1 MDDLEAGE
9 IGDGTLEARVLG
21 AADERGVEAVPLKRV
36 THARMSSRQ
45 LCIHEAST
53 PFTSAWMAA
62 LSGVGTPCSSPK
74 RTMPPL
80 R

>member
-9 IGDGTLEARVLG
+9 VRDGALEARVLG
-21 AADERGVEAVPLKRV
+21 AADERRVEPVALERLA
-36 THARMSSRQ
+36 HARVPCGQ
-45 LCIHEAST
+45 LCVHEAST

-62 LSGVGTPCSSPK
+62 LSGVGTPCSAPK